1 MRSRWSGFTLVELL
15 VVISIIGLL
24 AGLSVPALQRSMA
37 SADQAVCT
45 ANLKGL
51 GQALNTYVGEGGTFP
66 AVEITIGRGSGAIRQ
81 NWTDILR
88 DAGLATTN
96 SPFSVNKGK
105 NGFWYCPAALK
116 SQTPI
121 GRNATT
127 YGYNGS
133 IAGIPVAR
141 IAKPSQTALILDGAW
156 DSGNGYAEAIP
167 PSRMPRPVHPP
178 TKESNSPT
186 ASINICF
193 VDGHVEMRK
202 SVALPTQ
209 TNDIFWNGQE

>member
-1 MRSRWSGFTLVELL
+1 MRRRFSAFTLVELL

-24 AGLSVPALQRSMA
+24 AGLSVPALQRSRSA
-37 SADQAVCT
+37 ADQAVCT

-66 AVEITIGRGSGAIRQ
+66 PVRVTTGRGSGATSQI
-81 NWTDILR
+81 WTDFLR

-96 SPFSVNKGK
+96 SAFSVNKGK
-105 NGFWYCPAALK
+105 NGYWYCPAALK

-121 GRNATT
+121 GINSTT

-133 IAGIPVAR
+133 VAGIPVVR

-156 DSGNGYAEAIP
+156 DSGSGYAEAIP

-178 TKESNSPT
+178 TKQNDSPT
-186 ASINICF
+186 AGINICF

-202 SVALPTQ
+202 LGTLPTQ
-209 TNDIFWNGQE
+209 TNDIFWSGQE